1 MVPDSVIQKMTKE
14 EKLYYL
20 SALEENNKV
29 LQEKNDIIDKLS
41 NKILELKTELEMLES
56 SKPANHVQ
64 EINETADFL
73 VKNKEIVLEK
83 SDENSLIVKV
93 LRIGMDNNLDDES
106 LKDLVFNALSLFNKF
121 SLMNKIK
128 GTESEENIII
138 PYINN

>member
-1 MVPDSVIQKMTKE
+1 MIPDSVIQKMTKE

-29 LQEKNDIIDKLS
+29 LQEKNDIIGKLS

-64 EINETADFL
+64 EMNETADFL

-138 PYINN
+138 P

>member
-41 NKILELKTELEMLES
+41 NKILELKTELEMLKS

-64 EINETADFL
+64 EMNETADFL

-138 PYINN
+138 P

>member
-41 NKILELKTELEMLES
+41 NKILELKTEIEMLES

-138 PYINN
+138 P

>member
-138 PYINN
+138 P

>member
-1 MVPDSVIQKMTKE
+1 MIPDSVIQKMTKE

-64 EINETADFL
+64 EMNETADFL

-138 PYINN
+138 P

>member
-121 SLMNKIK
+121 SLMNEIK
-128 GTESEENIII
+128 GTESEENIIS
-138 PYINN
+138 P

>member
-64 EINETADFL
+64 EMNETADFL

-138 PYINN
+138 P

>member
-121 SLMNKIK
+121 SLMNEIK

-138 PYINN
+138 P

>member
-64 EINETADFL
+64 EMNETADFL

-121 SLMNKIK
+121 SLINKIK

-138 PYINN
+138 P